1 MRMLNRTF
9 VPTAAAVVALV
20 VAASTAWAQAVTVDE
35 GTFDVSMGGSQVG
48 TEAFSIVRRGAGADQ
63 QTLARGQI
71 RLDLAQGT
79 RTLQPLVR
87 AVGEGQEVTQYQLQ
101 ERGQAQREV
110 RLDRSGERRM
120 HATIITNDGEREQ
133 EFRFEPGAILL
144 EADVAHHFHFLGS
157 RLQSGAT
164 SVRIIQAVQ
173 RNHATAQIARAGDET
188 ISIGGNSV
196 PAVRYT
202 VSVGD
207 QSGSVWFDAEWRVL
221 RVEYGTR
228 GYTAVRRS
236 LP

>member
-1 MRMLNRTF
+1 MKTHLKNPLF
-9 VPTAAAVVALV
+9 AAAAVAALV
-20 VAASTAWAQAVTVDE
+20 AANPSLDAQTVTVDQ
-35 GTFDVSMGGSQVG
+35 GTFDVSLGGSQVG

-101 ERGQAQREV
+101 ERGEAEREV

-120 HATIITNDGEREQ
+120 HATIITSEGEREQ
-133 EFRFEPGAILL
+133 EFRHEPGAILL
-144 EADVAHHFHFLGS
+144 ERNVAHHFHFLGS

-164 SVRIIQAVQ
+164 SVRVIQAVQ
-173 RNHATAQIARAGDET
+173 RTHATAQVSRAGDET
-188 ISIGGNSV
+188 VSIGGNNV

-221 RVEYGTR
+221 RVEYGAR